1 MSFDALITQFAK
13 QAPIA
18 TMVRGLMANILSP
31 AEVNAIFRETAE
43 RQHESPLRFSTV
55 VDLLSLVVSKAQPS
69 LHAAYQTRR
78 KQLTVSLA
86 ALYEKTARVEPP
98 VTRELVR
105 RTGQRMRE
113 VVAALEPDQVPLWS
127 GYEVR
132 IVDGSP
138 LASTEHRIEET
149 RELRGGLL
157 PGQALMILDPQ
168 RNLIVDMIPCEDGH
182 AQERSLFVELVEP
195 FAPGQLW
202 IADRNFCTRLV
213 IHEAAVQ
220 KACFLVRQHAGLRVQ
235 EAGRWHS
242 AGRTDGGRLFEQLA
256 TVADGYG
263 NEVVVRR
270 IRLVLDEPT
279 EDGTR
284 EIYLLTNLPPK
295 IAAGTV
301 VELYHNRWS
310 IERAFGELTLSLRG
324 EIDTLGY
331 PRAALLAYAIA
342 LVTYNLLAV
351 VKAAL
356 RVAHGTEQ
364 VQDKVSFYYLAN
376 EVANTWHGMEIALSA
391 RGWNSRFADLSPRQ
405 LATQLKQI
413 AGHAQLRRYRKH
425 PRGPK
430 KPIRKRRGTAPH
442 VSTARLI
449 ARRRE

>member
-1 MSFDALITQFAK
+1 MSFATLIAQFAK

-31 AEVNAIFRETAE
+31 AELDAIFRETAE
-43 RQHESPLRFSTV
+43 RQYESPLLFSTV
-55 VDLLSLVVSKAQPS
+55 VDLLGLVVSKAQPS

-86 ALYEKTARVEPP
+86 ALYQKVRRVEPP

-113 VVAALEPDQVPLWS
+113 VVAALEPDRVPLLA

-132 IVDGSP
+132 IVDGSH
-138 LASTEHRIEET
+138 LASTEHRLEET
-149 RELRGGLL
+149 RSLRGGPL
-157 PGQALMILDPQ
+157 PGQALVILDPE
-168 RNLIVDMIPCEDGH
+168 RGLIVDMIPCEDGH
-182 AQERSLFVELVEP
+182 AQERSLFVDLVEP

-202 IADRNFCTRLV
+202 IADRNFCTTLV
-213 IHEAAVQ
+213 IHEAVAQ
-220 KACFLVRQHAGLRVQ
+220 GACFLIREHAGLTVREVGPWQ
-235 EAGRWHS
+235 T
-242 AGRTDGGRLFEQLA
+242 AGRTDGGRLFEQPA
-256 TVADGYG
+256 TVADGDG
-263 NEVVVRR
+263 NEVFVRR

-295 IAAGTV
+295 VAAATV
-301 VELYHNRWS
+301 AELYGNRWS

-356 RVAHGTEQ
+356 RVAHGAEQ
-364 VQDKVSFYYLAN
+364 VQYKVSFYYLAD
-376 EVANTWHGMEIALSA
+376 EVAGTWRGMEIAIPA
-391 RGWNSRFADLSPRQ
+391 RHWNGRFADLSPPQ
-405 LATQLKQI
+405 LASQLKQI

-425 PRGPK
+425 SRGPK
-430 KPIRKRRGTAPH
+430 KPSPKRRGNAPH

-449 ARRRE
+449 AQRRE

>member
-1 MSFDALITQFAK
+1 MSFDTLITRFAK

-18 TMVRGLMANILSP
+18 TMVRGLMANVLSP
-31 AEVNAIFRETAE
+31 AELNAIFRQTAK
-43 RQHESPLRFSTV
+43 RQHESSLLFSTV
-55 VDLLSLVVSKAQPS
+55 VDLLGLVVSKAQRS
-69 LHAAYQTRR
+69 LHAAYQARR
-78 KQLTVSLA
+78 RELSVSLA
-86 ALYEKTARVEPP
+86 ALYEKTARVEPS

-113 VVAALEPDQVPLWS
+113 VVAALEPDQVPLLA

-132 IVDGSP
+132 IVDGSH

-149 RELRGGLL
+149 RTLRGGPL
-157 PGQALMILDPQ
+157 PGQALVILDPQ
-168 RNLIVDMIPCEDGH
+168 RGLIVDMIPCEDGH

-195 FAPGQLW
+195 FGPGQLW
-202 IADRNFCTRLV
+202 IADRNFCTTLV

-220 KACFLVRQHAGLRVQ
+220 KACFLVRQHAGLSVA
-235 EAGRWHS
+235 EAGRWR
-242 AGRTDGGRLFEQLA
+242 AVGRTDGGQVFEQPA
-256 TVADGYG
+256 TVADGFG
-263 NEVVVRR
+263 NEVAVRR
-270 IRLVLDEPT
+270 IRLVFDKPT
-279 EDGTR
+279 ADGTR

-295 IAAGTV
+295 VTAVTV
-301 VELYHNRWS
+301 AELYHNRWS

-356 RVAHGTEQ
+356 RVAHGAEQ
-364 VQDKVSFYYLAN
+364 VQDKVSFYYFAN
-376 EVANTWHGMEIALSA
+376 EVAGTWQGMEIAVPA
-391 RGWNSRFADLSPRQ
+391 RHWNSRFADLSPRQ
-405 LATQLKQI
+405 LAIQLKQI
-413 AGHAQLRRYRKH
+413 AGHAQLRCYRKH

-430 KPIRKRRGTAPH
+430 KPSPKRRGTATH

-449 ARRRE
+449 AKRRE

>member
-1 MSFDALITQFAK
+1 MSFDALIAQFSK

-18 TMVRGLMANILSP
+18 TMVRGLMANILSR
-31 AEVNAIFRETAE
+31 AALNAIFRETAE
-43 RQHESPLRFSTV
+43 QQYESPLLFSTV

-69 LHAAYQTRR
+69 LHAAYQTRC
-78 KQLTVSLA
+78 KELSVSVA
-86 ALYEKTARVEPP
+86 ALYDKTARVEPP

-105 RTGQRMRE
+105 RTGQRIRE
-113 VVAALEPDQVPLWS
+113 VVAALEPDQVPLLT

-132 IVDGSP
+132 IVDGSH

-149 RELRGGLL
+149 RGLRGGPL
-157 PGQALMILDPQ
+157 PGQALVILDPQ

-195 FAPGQLW
+195 FAAGQLW
-202 IADRNFCTRLV
+202 IADRNFCTTLV
-213 IHEAAVQ
+213 IHEAASQ
-220 KACFLVRQHAGLRVQ
+220 EACFLVRQHAGLTVQ
-235 EAGRWHS
+235 EAGRWQ
-242 AGRTDGGRLFEQLA
+242 AVGRTDGGRLFEQPA

-270 IRLVLDEPT
+270 IRLVLDKPT

-295 IAAGTV
+295 VAAATV
-301 VELYHNRWS
+301 AELYGNRWS

-331 PRAALLAYAIA
+331 PRAALLAYGIA

-356 RVAHGTEQ
+356 RVAHGAKQ
-364 VQDKVSFYYLAN
+364 VQDKVSFYYLAD
-376 EVANTWHGMEIALSA
+376 EVAGTWRGMEIAIPA
-391 RGWNSRFADLSPRQ
+391 RHWNGRFADLSPGQ
-405 LATQLKQI
+405 LASQLKQI

-430 KPIRKRRGTAPH
+430 KPSPKRRGTAPH

-449 ARRRE
+449 ARRRQ

>member
-1 MSFDALITQFAK
+1 MSFNALITQFAK

-31 AEVNAIFRETAE
+31 TELNAIFRETAE
-43 RQHESPLRFSTV
+43 RQHESPLLFSTV
-55 VDLLSLVVSKAQPS
+55 VDLLGLVVSKAQPS

-78 KQLTVSLA
+78 KQLRVSLA
-86 ALYEKTARVEPP
+86 ALYEKTARVEPA

-113 VVAALEPDQVPLWS
+113 VVAALEPDQVPLLS

-132 IVDGSP
+132 IVDGSH

-149 RELRGGLL
+149 RKLRGGPL
-157 PGQALMILDPQ
+157 PGQALVILDPQ
-168 RNLIVDMIPCEDGH
+168 RGLIVDMIPCEDGH
-182 AQERSLFVELVEP
+182 AQERSLFIELVEP

-202 IADRNFCTRLV
+202 IADRNFCTTLV
-213 IHEAAVQ
+213 IHEAASQ
-220 KACFLVRQHAGLRVQ
+220 GACFLVREHAGMTVH
-235 EAGRWHS
+235 ETGRWQP
-242 AGRTDGGRLFEQLA
+242 AGRTAGGRLFEQSA
-256 TVADGYG
+256 AVPDGYG

-270 IRLVLDEPT
+270 IRLVFDKPT
-279 EDGTR
+279 ADGTR

-295 IAAGTV
+295 VAAVVIA
-301 VELYHNRWS
+301 ELYHSRWS
-310 IERAFGELTLSLRG
+310 IERAFGELTLSLHG

-356 RVAHGTEQ
+356 RVVHGAEQ
-364 VQDKVSFYYLAN
+364 VQDKVSFYYFAN
-376 EVANTWHGMEIALSA
+376 EVAGTWHGMEIAIPA
-391 RGWNSRFADLSPRQ
+391 RHWNGRFAGLSPAK
-405 LATQLKQI
+405 LASQLKQI
-413 AGHAQLRRYRKH
+413 AGHAQLRCYRKH

-430 KPIRKRRGTAPH
+430 KPSPKRRGTSPH
-442 VSTARLI
+442 ISTARLI
-449 ARRRE
+449 AQRRA